1 MQLVGYINDLEKAR
15 DAVDS
20 AAELLFNEA
29 NSLRE
34 EYWDKAIA
42 DDEKARYSFNVTRQG
57 TTIRIRWARL
67 TPLRKAGGGIDRV
80 VPKYLPLNKGES
92 YPPAKFKDAS
102 QRELALIELY
112 EGQLI
117 WLRDELRKKPCN
129 SAGTFTSNNSPKKT
143 ALEYKPL
150 WSKHNGYT

>member
-1 MQLVGYINDLEKAR
+1 MQLVGYISDLERSREAL
-15 DAVDS
+15 DS
-20 AAELLFNEA
+20 AAKLLVSEA
-29 NSLRE
+29 SSLRS
-34 EYWDKAIA
+34 EYWDKATA
-42 DDEKARYSFNVTRQG
+42 DGEKARYSFSVTEQG

-67 TPLRKAGGGIDRV
+67 TPLRKPGGGIDRV

-117 WLRDELRKKPCN
+117 WLRDELRKNRAIRQMLSLRITHLRKQ
-129 SAGTFTSNNSPKKT
+129 
-143 ALEYKPL
+143 L
-150 WSKHNGYT
+150 

>member
-42 DDEKARYSFNVTRQG
+42 DDEKARYNFNVTRQG

-117 WLRDELRKKPCN
+117 WLRDELRKN
-129 SAGTFTSNNSPKKT
+129 RAIRQ
-143 ALEYKPL
+143 ALSLRITHLRKQL
-150 WSKHNGYT
+150 

>member
-1 MQLVGYINDLEKAR
+1 M
-15 DAVDS
+15 
-20 AAELLFNEA
+20 
-29 NSLRE
+29 
-34 EYWDKAIA
+34 
-42 DDEKARYSFNVTRQG
+42 
-57 TTIRIRWARL
+57 

-117 WLRDELRKKPCN
+117 WLRDELRKN
-129 SAGTFTSNNSPKKT
+129 RAIRQ
-143 ALEYKPL
+143 ALSLRITHLRKQL
-150 WSKHNGYT
+150 